1 MPMYIILGKW
11 TDEGRKTVTDSLDRV
26 GRVRDVFKKFNADM
40 KAFHY
45 TFGRYDF
52 VAMAEAPSDAA
63 IAKVVLSVERWG
75 ASRLETLKAF
85 SEAEAAD
92 IMKGL

>member
-1 MPMYIILGKW
+1 MPTYIILGNW

-26 GRVRDVFKKFNADM
+26 GRVRDVFKKFGAEM
-40 KAFHY
+40 KGFHY
-45 TFGRYDF
+45 AFGRYDF
-52 VAMAEAPSDAA
+52 VAYAEAPSDAA
-63 IAKVVLSVERWG
+63 IAKIVLTVERWG

-85 SEAEAAD
+85 SEAEATD

>member
-1 MPMYIILGKW
+1 MPTYYILGKW

-26 GRVRDVFKKFNADM
+26 GRVRDVFKKFDAEM

-45 TFGRYDF
+45 VFGRYDF
-52 VAMAEAPSDAA
+52 VAVAEAPSDAA

-85 SEAEAAD
+85 SEAEATD
-92 IMKGL
+92 IMRGL

>member
-1 MPMYIILGKW
+1 MPTYIILGNW

-26 GRVRDVFKKFNADM
+26 GRVRDVFEKFGAEM

-52 VAMAEAPSDAA
+52 LAFAEAPSDAA